1 MNKVSNIVQG
11 LNEMSPQY
19 VGDIPDRLI
28 NHVKKQIQHAH
39 DRGLGKV
46 IGNGGGSTKIY
57 RIDKYVNAPVT
68 TKYKA
73 FYAIDS
79 EGEIVYFSAY
89 RSLQGIK
96 YRGFPKIPT
105 NQVLVWRDKSNPLY
119 RGLPVR
125 MALDCILPLTG
136 SIVTDKEQS
145 MDGANLWQQL
155 AERAIERGYS
165 VWKIDRNKTAKSATK
180 FESVADFY
188 DQRDE
193 LYGTSAGFQNYLIG
207 ITKE

>member
-1 MNKVSNIVQG
+1 MNKVSKIIQG

-28 NHVKKQIQHAH
+28 NHVKNQIQHAH
-39 DRGLGKV
+39 DKGLGRVVGKV
-46 IGNGGGSTKIY
+46 NSGINIY
-57 RIDKYVNAPVT
+57 QVDKYINAPVT

-73 FYAIDS
+73 YYAVDV
-79 EGEIVYFSAY
+79 EGEVVYFAAY
-89 RSLQGIK
+89 RSLNGIT
-96 YRGFPKIPT
+96 YRGFPKVPT
-105 NQVLVWRDKSNPLY
+105 NQVLVWRDKSNDMY
-119 RGLPVR
+119 RGIPLHV
-125 MALDCILPLTG
+125 MLNYILSLTG
-136 SIVTDKEQS
+136 SVVTDKEQS
-145 MDGANLWQQL
+145 QAGAGMWLQLCEMAFNL
-155 AERAIERGYS
+155 GYS
-165 VWKIDRNKTAKSATK
+165 VWKIDRNKLTKSATK

>member
-1 MNKVSNIVQG
+1 MNKVSKITQG

-28 NHVKKQIQHAH
+28 NHVKNQIQMAH
-39 DRGLGKV
+39 EKGLGKV
-46 IGNGGGSTKIY
+46 VGKGGGGTKIY
-57 RIDKYVNAPVT
+57 HLDRYVNAPAT

-73 FYAIDS
+73 FYAVDS
-79 EGEIVYFSAY
+79 DEEIVYFSAY
-89 RSLQGIK
+89 RALQGIAYK
-96 YRGFPKIPT
+96 GFPGIPT

-125 MALDCILPLTG
+125 VALDYILTLTG

-145 MDGANLWQQL
+145 KDGANMWQQL

-165 VWKIDRNKTAKSATK
+165 VWKIDRNKLTKSATK